1 MLDHSIVRAK
11 RPAHGGRGPPQE
23 QMAMEIEQPFG
34 DDEDDLPLENYCLD
48 IEKILLDVLNE
59 GPEAPQ

>member
-1 MLDHSIVRAK
+1 
-11 RPAHGGRGPPQE
+11 
-23 QMAMEIEQPFG
+23 MEIEQPFG

-48 IEKILLDVLNE
+48 GEKILLDVLNE